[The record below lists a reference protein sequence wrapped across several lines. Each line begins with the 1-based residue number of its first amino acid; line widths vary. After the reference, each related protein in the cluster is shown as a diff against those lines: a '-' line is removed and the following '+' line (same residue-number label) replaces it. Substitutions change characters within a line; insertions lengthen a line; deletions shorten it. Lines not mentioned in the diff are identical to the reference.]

1 MHTYTE
7 SQTIKFFLY
16 GRIPGV
22 LEMKIIA
29 DFQGRGSLI

>member
-1 MHTYTE
+1 MNIYTE

-16 GRIPGV
+16 GTILGV
-22 LEMKIIA
+22 LEMKIV